1 MKGVSIFKHMIR
13 RRGGADECAPGQ
25 WMLPSSPGDWDWNPH
40 AQDDTQDS
48 SKQRQTFLSCSPCLP
63 PDYRSLSADR
73 NLFRGEGVANVQN
86 PIFALALFCL
96 RRNPYFEAVLRD
108 SQSSR
113 PDADTASPSPT
124 VACAPNVT
132 QRLARLKG
140 INDSSNQSQPDRERA
155 DRSLI

>member
-1 MKGVSIFKHMIR
+1 MSVLLDNECFPTVPGVETEILMPKMTLKTLPN
-13 RRGGADECAPGQ
+13 RGKRFFPAHPA
-25 WMLPSSPGDWDWNPH
+25 S
-40 AQDDTQDS
+40 
-48 SKQRQTFLSCSPCLP
+48 P

-73 NLFRGEGVANVQN
+73 NLFRGEGIANVQN

-113 PDADTASPSPT
+113 PDADTAGPSPT

-132 QRLARLKG
+132 QRLAKLKG
-140 INDSSNQSQPDRERA
+140 INDSSNQSHPDRERA